1 MADELIKLKNNDDVK
16 AVVFRVNSPGG
27 SAYISEQIWR
37 QVVELKKVKPVVVS
51 MGNVAAS
58 GGYYISCAANKIIAE
73 PNTLTGSIGIFGMV
87 PERLRIIRETSVD
100 HGHRKDEHV
109 LGLRRPLPSHD
120 RE

>member
-58 GGYYISCAANKIIAE
+58 GATISHAPLIRSS
-73 PNTLTGSIGIFGMV
+73 PN
-87 PERLRIIRETSVD
+87 RIR
-100 HGHRKDEHV
+100 
-109 LGLRRPLPSHD
+109 
-120 RE
+120 

>member
-1 MADELIKLKNNDDVK
+1 MK

-37 QVVELKKVKPVVVS
+37 QVVELKKAEPVVVS

-73 PNTLTGSIGIFGMV
+73 PNTLTGSIGIFGM
-87 PERLRIIRETSVD
+87 I
-100 HGHRKDEHV
+100 
-109 LGLRRPLPSHD
+109 PSG
-120 RE
+120 ESYSKTN